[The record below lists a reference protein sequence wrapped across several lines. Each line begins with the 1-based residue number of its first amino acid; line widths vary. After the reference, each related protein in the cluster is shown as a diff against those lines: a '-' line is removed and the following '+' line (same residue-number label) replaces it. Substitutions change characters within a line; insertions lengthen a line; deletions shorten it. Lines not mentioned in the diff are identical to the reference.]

1 MQFIKALFVLLFMLT
16 LACNLSAQDVSPE
29 KTDESKTVLADMLPE
44 ADEEPDSALGAGDSA
59 GGDELTPAEEDEAGE
74 NEAGEDEA
82 GEDEAGDDEEGD
94 LGDDEEEQIGPVT
107 ISLNENGELVGQAIA
122 DVAGDWVPVEAN
134 VALVAN
140 GVLLNKIV
148 ADENGSFAFPN
159 VAPGDYNVCGTASS
173 YCGKQAVSV
182 QCHGG
187 GSVDFQDNVGLRLRQ
202 SEQGCCY
209 SKLGS
214 APAATYTEG
223 SSLGFSSGGGFAGSG
238 SGGFATG
245 GGAAGGV
252 SGLRLLTI
260 GGIATAIA
268 VGSSD
273 DDDDVSPSN

>member
-1 MQFIKALFVLLFMLT
+1 MQFIKALFALLFMLT
-16 LACNLSAQDVSPE
+16 LACNLKAQDVSPE

-59 GGDELTPAEEDEAGE
+59 GGDELTPAEEDEADD
-74 NEAGEDEA
+74 DEA
-82 GEDEAGDDEEGD
+82 GEDEA
-94 LGDDEEEQIGPVT
+94 GDDEEEQIGPVT
-107 ISLNENGELVGQAIA
+107 ISLNESGELVGQAIA
-122 DVAGDWVPVEAN
+122 DVGGDWVPVEAN

-140 GVLLNKIV
+140 GVLLSKIV
-148 ADENGSFAFPN
+148 AEEDGSFAFPN
-159 VAPGDYNVCGTASS
+159 VAPGNYNVCGAASS

-182 QCHGG
+182 QCHCG

-214 APAATYTEG
+214 APAATYAEG
-223 SSLGFSSGGGFAGSG
+223 SSLGFSSGGGFAGGGFAGSG
-238 SGGFATG
+238 GGGFATG
-245 GGAAGGV
+245 GGAAGGA

-273 DDDDVSPSN
+273 DDDEVSPSN